1 MLHRFSR
8 LRVDGY
14 RRLRQVD
21 VNLQPL
27 TLLIGPN
34 GVGKTSYLEVF
45 SLLAASCRGQ
55 LSSRMSELGGLP
67 DIITR
72 DRAECLRFQIEMTVA
87 DHHPLEYELEIR
99 PRGVAHTISKEQ
111 LSQRHP
117 GKAKPMLHLSS
128 IGTNV
133 RYFDPSAKKLLAPTW
148 EHNHQE
154 TALAQCLKTFQSS
167 ENLRASLASSTSFA
181 ALNVAPNAPV
191 RLPQMMRPA
200 SDPGTNGESLVSCLY
215 TLRESERERF
225 EMIEDSLRV
234 AFPDFERLDFPPVAA
249 GSLAMTWKD
258 RSFSRPLYMHQL
270 SEGTLR
276 YLWLLTLLASKELP
290 TFTLLDEPE
299 VSLHPE
305 MLMLLLDQL
314 REASRR
320 THLVVATHSDTL
332 LRFAKPEE
340 VLVFDLE
347 EGEAKLTPGNKLDL
361 ERWLHEYS
369 LDELWRMGRLG
380 GRPYWLV
387 DRAKVASAS

>member
-21 VNLQPL
+21 VKLQPL

-55 LSSRMSELGGLP
+55 LSSRLSELGGLP

-128 IGTNV
+128 VGTNV
-133 RYFDPSAKKLLAPTW
+133 RYFDPSAKKLLPPTW

-181 ALNVAPNAPV
+181 ALSVAPNAPV

-215 TLRESERERF
+215 TLRESDRERF

-314 REASRR
+314 REASQR

-347 EGEAKLTPGNKLDL
+347 QGEATLTPGDKLDL

-380 GRPYWLV
+380 GRP
-387 DRAKVASAS
+387 

>member
-8 LRVDGY
+8 LRVEGY

-21 VNLQPL
+21 VKLQPL

-45 SLLAASCRGQ
+45 SLLAASSRGQ
-55 LSSRMSELGGLP
+55 LSSRLSELGGLA
-67 DIITR
+67 DILTR
-72 DRAECLRFQIEMTVA
+72 DRAESLRFQIEMDAVG
-87 DHHPLEYELEIR
+87 HQPLEYELEIGA
-99 PRGVAHTISKEQ
+99 RGVAHTISKEQ

-117 GKAKPMLHLSS
+117 GKPRPMLHLSS

-133 RYFDPSAKKLLAPTW
+133 RYFDPSAKKLLPPTW
-148 EHNHQE
+148 EHNFQE
-154 TALAQCLKTFQSS
+154 TSLAQCLKTFQSS
-167 ENLRASLASSTSFA
+167 ENLRASLASCIAFA
-181 ALNVAPNAPV
+181 ALNVTPNAPV
-191 RLPQMMRPA
+191 RSPQMMRPA
-200 SDPGTNGESLVSCLY
+200 SDPGPNGESLVSCLF
-215 TLRESERERF
+215 TLRESDKARF
-225 EMIEDSLRV
+225 EMIEDSLRA

-249 GSLAMTWKD
+249 GMLAMTWKD
-258 RSFSRPLYMHQL
+258 RSFLRPLYMHQL

-276 YLWLLTLLASKELP
+276 YLWLTALLVSKELP

-314 REASRR
+314 REASQR

-347 EGEAKLTPGNKLDL
+347 DGEATLTPGNKLDL

-380 GRPYWLV
+380 GRP
-387 DRAKVASAS
+387 